1 MVTTNEK
8 KERKRT
14 LWWLVGWL
22 VGLIE
27 NLGRASQK
35 ERKKEKKFISRN
47 LYAVHSIHHNKKV
60 RGQQQNLADNLLD
73 DD

>member
-8 KERKRT
+8 KERKYSFG
-14 LWWLVGWL
+14 GWL

-35 ERKKEKKFISRN
+35 ERKKKKFISRN